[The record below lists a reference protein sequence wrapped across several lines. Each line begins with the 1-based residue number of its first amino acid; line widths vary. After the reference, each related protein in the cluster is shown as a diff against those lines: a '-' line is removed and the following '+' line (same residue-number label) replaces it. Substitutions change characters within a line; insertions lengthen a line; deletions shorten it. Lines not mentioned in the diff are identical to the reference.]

1 MTKRDIIRF
10 IKMNIDN
17 YKEYEHFIGS
27 NKYVRCA
34 YLYFYTKQNTGNI
47 ERCVKMFMEA
57 FSVED
62 CEKYEDIGLRVVK
75 KANKLTFSTNE
86 AIFEGLIYSFII
98 NKINN
103 VLVNE

>member
-1 MTKRDIIRF
+1 MTKWDIIRF
-10 IKMNIDN
+10 IKTNIGN

-34 YLYFYTKQNTGNI
+34 YLYFYKKQNTGNI

-57 FSVED
+57 FSVKD
-62 CEKYEDIGLRVVK
+62 CEKYEDIGLRIVK

-86 AIFEGLIYSFII
+86 TIFEGLIDSFII

-103 VLVNE
+103 VLENE

>member
-1 MTKRDIIRF
+1 MTKRDIIHF
-10 IKMNIDN
+10 IKTNIGD
-17 YKEYEHFIGS
+17 YKAYNSFIGS

-34 YLYFYTKQNTGNI
+34 YLYFYRKQNTGNI
-47 ERCVKMFMEA
+47 ERCVKMFKEA
-57 FSVED
+57 FSVKD
-62 CEKYEDIGLRVVK
+62 CKRYEDIGSRIVK

-103 VLVNE
+103 VLENE